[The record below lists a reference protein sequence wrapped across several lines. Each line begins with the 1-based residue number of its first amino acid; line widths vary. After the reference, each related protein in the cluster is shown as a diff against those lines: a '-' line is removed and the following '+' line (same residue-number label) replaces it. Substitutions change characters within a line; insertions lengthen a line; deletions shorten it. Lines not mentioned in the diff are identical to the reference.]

1 MGLFRSRRLFEP
13 AGDGNYKV
21 RLPLEARQWVSSLA
35 DEMERLVDIDDE
47 DTKRLFPTAY
57 IDDPELDEGYQVLA
71 REQLIDDRRAAIQ
84 LVRDSAERSTLTGEE
99 LGAWMNVVNNLR
111 LVLGTKLDVSE
122 DEHEIDLEGPNVEA
136 LLLSRGLS
144 ELLAEIVDGLTTDLP
159 EPEDS

>member
-136 LLLSRGLS
+136 LLLYRGLS